1 MIGMI
6 VVEHR
11 SPRRRWWKR
20 RPKPT
25 LRGVARA
32 VAYLQVAEGMAL
44 HGERDG
50 CLQHALQAQVY
61 RSAAGGLIPSR
72 LLRDSDWRYRHIE
85 APGVRIQARAEDR
98 WADA

>member
-1 MIGMI
+1 MIGM
-6 VVEHR
+6 VVIER
-11 SPRRRWWKR
+11 RGPRRRWWKR
-20 RPKPT
+20 RPKPP
-25 LRGVARA
+25 LRAVARA

-50 CLQHALQAQVY
+50 CLQHALQAQFL
-61 RSAAGGLIPSR
+61 RSAAGDFIPPR
-72 LLRDSDWRYRHIE
+72 LMRDSEWRHRHIE